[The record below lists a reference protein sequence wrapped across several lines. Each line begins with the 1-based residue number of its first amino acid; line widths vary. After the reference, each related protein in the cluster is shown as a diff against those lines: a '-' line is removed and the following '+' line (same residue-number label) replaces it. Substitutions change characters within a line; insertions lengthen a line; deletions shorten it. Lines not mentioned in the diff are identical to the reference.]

1 MPGYVGVTL
10 AGVVHQQLAFL
21 RALDIDAAVAPE
33 VE

>member
-1 MPGYVGVTL
+1 MPWYFWVTL

-21 RALDIDAAVAPE
+21 RALEIDAAVAPE